1 LKSLA
6 IPPAPQEPAWV
17 IPLLS
22 RSSFGVSIQPLGEE
36 EACPFFGGAQIVRHF
51 RVAILLIGLALLPS
65 LAIGQATT
73 KVDPAKIKAK
83 LLQGTYIDGHLK
95 NIDEAEKRFSFEYV
109 YEVKKAIPAG
119 QAKFNDVNRR
129 WQAALARQTTSL
141 EDLTKLQ
148 TEARAAYKAAFDIDS
163 TPIPFELKGDKGL
176 IVKTTIPPT
185 DAAGNPKKLS
195 STDQAKLRA
204 GLPITVKEL
213 NTQNWVRIYIDRT
226 KKPAA
231 PAKEG
236 DPTIYPI
243 TGIIVIPAPT
253 EADPFAIP
261 GS

>member
-1 LKSLA
+1 M
-6 IPPAPQEPAWV
+6 
-17 IPLLS
+17 
-22 RSSFGVSIQPLGEE
+22 RHY
-36 EACPFFGGAQIVRHF
+36 VRP
-51 RVAILLIGLALLPS
+51 VILLTALALLPS
-65 LAIGQATT
+65 LAVGQGAG

-83 LLQGTYIDGHLK
+83 LLQQTYIDGHLK
-95 NIDEAEKRFSFEYV
+95 SIDEPEKRFAFEYV

-119 QAKFNDVNRR
+119 QAKFADVSRR
-129 WQAALARQTTSL
+129 WQAALNARNTGL

-148 TEARAAYKAAFDIDS
+148 AEARTAYKAAFDIDS

-195 STDQAKLRA
+195 STDQAKLRT
-204 GLPITVKEL
+204 GLPITIKEL
-213 NTQNWVRIYIDRT
+213 NTKNWVRIYIDKT
-226 KKPAA
+226 KKATP

-236 DPTIYPI
+236 DPLIYPI
-243 TGIIVIPAPT
+243 TAIYVIPAPP